1 MSERRLDLGPMISR
15 GEIVERA
22 ESWLQPPVPFGEHRF
37 HQNEY
42 GIYRT
47 DCSGY
52 VSMAWGLPGIP
63 PSRHGGLDT
72 AGLAGVSV
80 QVAKGELRAGDAL
93 LAAEAG
99 AVIFHEWADV
109 ERGHYWG
116 FEQSPGGT
124 VHRRIAFPEVGYRL
138 SRYVRVITPPGRA
151 RSGAGLPLPGPRGRR
166 TGRGSPPS

>member
-1 MSERRLDLGPMISR
+1 MPARVDLGPRISR

-22 ESWLQPPVPFGEHRF
+22 ESWLRPPVPYSSCRY

-72 AGLAGVSV
+72 VGLARVSV
-80 QVAKGELRAGDAL
+80 PVAKGELRAGDAL
-93 LAAEAG
+93 LAADGTG

-109 ERGHYWG
+109 ERQHYWG

-124 VHRRIAFPEVGYRL
+124 VHRRITFPGVGFRP
-138 SRYVRVITPPGRA
+138 SRYLRLITP
-151 RSGAGLPLPGPRGRR
+151 RG
-166 TGRGSPPS
+166 